1 MLNNS
6 NPATFPVGCGFYG
19 HRTRNSFFFA
29 VFAVQATTDSNI
41 IHSTP
46 PQILWIANR
55 ASPVKENA
63 SLDFTKVGNLVLKD
77 ADSKLIWSS
86 HTSSVDRMQ
95 VTGNGTLQLVSEYD
109 YAYMSGNI
117 IWESLDYPTD
127 MASKSS
133 SDTIS
138 EIYREILYQGSVIA
152 RDSQVGLLH
161 LQLGNNSL
169 VIYESDMEIFQYLRL
184 DSDGHLRAY
193 KWADGIVSLLDELL
207 ADNFGQCGYPTFCG
221 DYGICSNGND
231 CSCPVGKMA
240 TRAISGS

>member
-133 SDTIS
+133 PFRLYSEDNNLYALIGSDTIS
-138 EIYREILYQGSVIA
+138 EIYREILYQGS
-152 RDSQVGLLH
+152 DSKRFASGT
-161 LQLGNNSL
+161 
-169 VIYESDMEIFQYLRL
+169 
-184 DSDGHLRAY
+184 
-193 KWADGIVSLLDELL
+193 L
-207 ADNFGQCGYPTFCG
+207 ASS
-221 DYGICSNGND
+221 I
-231 CSCPVGKMA
+231 
-240 TRAISGS
+240 R